1 MFLHLR
7 INRDRLKLLYMK
19 RILNFL
25 LLAVL
30 LGAMGSCQKS
40 EYDAGTSKEP
50 GLKSAL
56 IVQPT
61 YIVTFSDD
69 FLKDEL
75 NASAAYEG
83 RQKAMQVA
91 AEQALQSA
99 GIFVAQV
106 EFVYTTAMKGFS
118 VKMHPGQ
125 VRKLEQNNAVI
136 SIEQDQIVM
145 LKEPF
150 GRVVRQ
156 ASIATASLQPIPWG
170 IERVKG
176 GINYKGDNVAWVL
189 DSGIELKH
197 PDLNVDSIRSRTFI
211 ANTTPNDE
219 NGHGTH
225 VAGIIAAINNDSGV
239 VGVAAG
245 APLISV
251 RVLDSAAKG
260 TVAGVIAG
268 VDYVAA
274 HAKAGDVANMSIIG
288 GASDALD
295 QAVLNASEKCYFILA
310 AGNNSASATLYS
322 PARVEGPNIYTVSAM
337 GTNDTW
343 ASYSNFGNPPVDYCA
358 PGTSIYSTF
367 LNGGYATLS
376 GTSMAAPHVAG
387 ILLLGY
393 LKTDGVVI
401 GDPDGTPDPIA
412 IYGGTITIEPENPTP
427 GNGDDSGVGENY
439 TITLSASSV
448 RVKGLRTATLSW
460 TGGKPGATATIYRNG
475 SIIAFRTNDS
485 NGNGSYI
492 DNLERLGGIMTY
504 KVCDVSC
511 SNEIKVK

>member
-19 RILNFL
+19 RILNFM

-40 EYDAGTSKEP
+40 EYDAVASDEP
-50 GLKSAL
+50 GIKSAL

-75 NASAAYEG
+75 NASPAYEG
-83 RQKAMQVA
+83 RQRAMQVA
-91 AEQALQSA
+91 AERALQSA
-99 GIFVAQV
+99 GIFVAQI
-106 EFVYTTAMKGFS
+106 EFVYSTAMKGFA
-118 VKMHPGQ
+118 VKMPPGQ

-145 LKEPF
+145 LREPL
-150 GRVVRQ
+150 GRVVQ
-156 ASIATASLQPIPWG
+156 QTSTATASLQPIPWG
-170 IERVKG
+170 IARVKG
-176 GINYKGDNVAWVL
+176 GINYMGDNVAWVI
-189 DSGIELKH
+189 DSGIDLKH

-211 ANTTPNDE
+211 AYTTPNDE

-225 VAGIIAAINNDSGV
+225 VAGTIAAINNDIGV

-245 APLISV
+245 APVVSV
-251 RVLDSAAKG
+251 RVLDILGNG
-260 TVAGVIAG
+260 TLSGVIAG

-274 HAKAGDVANMSIIG
+274 HAKTGDVANMSLIG
-288 GASDALD
+288 GASIALD
-295 QAVLNASEKCYFILA
+295 NAVLNASQICFFVLS
-310 AGNNSASATLYS
+310 AGNNGTSATAYS
-322 PARVEGPNIYTVSAM
+322 PARVNGDNIYTVSAM
-337 GTNDTW
+337 GTNDMW
-343 ASYSNFGNPPVDYCA
+343 ASYSNYGNPPVDYCA
-358 PGTSIYSTF
+358 PGTNIYSTF
-367 LNGGYATLS
+367 LNGGYATSS

-387 ILLLGY
+387 ILLLGD
-393 LKTDGVVI
+393 LKTDGVVN

-412 IYGGTITIEPENPTP
+412 IFGGIPSAPEIPNP
-427 GNGDDSGVGENY
+427 GDNETY

-475 SIIAFRTNDS
+475 SEIATMINDS
-485 NGNGSYI
+485 TGKGTYT
-492 DNLERLGGIMTY
+492 DNLGRLGGILVY
-504 KVCDVSC
+504 KVCNSSC
-511 SNEIKVK
+511 SNEVTVK